1 MAVSSERHTE
11 PSTSSFAALNP
22 GCHCGIKEKPLIS
35 NDAAKMALG
44 QLERVHF
51 DTELRNLMNS
61 YGKSA
66 AVM

>member
-1 MAVSSERHTE
+1 MT
-11 PSTSSFAALNP
+11 ALNP
-22 GCHCGIKEKPLIS
+22 GCHCSTKEKPLIS
-35 NDAAKMALG
+35 NDAAEMAAG

-61 YGKSA
+61 YSKSA